1 MKSMMKIQYR
11 FTAPMPEI
19 YPSQDS
25 QYYAE
30 HLKQISPHDVI
41 REAARSDG
49 SFNVYRAAIGANLA
63 KTSKRVLSYLSA
75 S

>member
-19 YPSQDS
+19 YTSQDS

-41 REAARSDG
+41 REAPRSDG
-49 SFNVYRAAIGANLA
+49 S
-63 KTSKRVLSYLSA
+63 
-75 S
+75 